1 MTHGSSKLPREEELE
16 VLLRDP
22 DFTLDLFAQSFADD
36 GNPYYAFMAIG
47 ICRKHGKQF
56 PDWVN
61 AYLDQVVE
69 RMELDEAKETD
80 DLREVLPKIFGF
92 PKRRGPGK
100 LLNPGDNHKRIL
112 FAMKFKSLLFQKGQ
126 EPKQAMANAY
136 NAIFDGKND
145 NVDDR
150 TLQRWL
156 REEFSLSK
164 LPSTTQEWKKI
175 LYDQFHPLAVYLRA
189 HLEKQKSRETLP

>member
-1 MTHGSSKLPREEELE
+1 MMHGSSKLLKELEVSVRDPELLKELE
-16 VLLRDP
+16 VLVRDP
-22 DFTLDLFAQSFADD
+22 DFTLDLFAQCFAAD

-69 RMELDEAKETD
+69 RMESDEAKETD

-100 LLNPGDNHKRIL
+100 LLNPGNNNPNRYL
-112 FAMKFKSLLFQKGQ
+112 FAMRFKSLLMQKGQ
-126 EPKQAMANAY
+126 EPKQAIANAY

-145 NVDDR
+145 
-150 TLQRWL
+150 
-156 REEFSLSK
+156 
-164 LPSTTQEWKKI
+164 
-175 LYDQFHPLAVYLRA
+175 
-189 HLEKQKSRETLP
+189 